1 MSKHTVR
8 KSGVFTKGRFMEF
21 SKKTASSKGENKIS
35 SEEKEFR
42 TKQKENVCLMA
53 TNHGNHKKNSVSLVG
68 SRREFLYKLRGLA
81 SRLHK
86 MGNPNPKKHTNDTK
100 TNSRVSTRKLH
111 KNCLWCYNDH

>member
-68 SRREFLYKLRGLA
+68 SRRQI
-81 SRLHK
+81 LHK
-86 MGNPNPKKHTNDTK
+86 VERTYLSVTQNGEP
-100 TNSRVSTRKLH
+100 
-111 KNCLWCYNDH
+111 